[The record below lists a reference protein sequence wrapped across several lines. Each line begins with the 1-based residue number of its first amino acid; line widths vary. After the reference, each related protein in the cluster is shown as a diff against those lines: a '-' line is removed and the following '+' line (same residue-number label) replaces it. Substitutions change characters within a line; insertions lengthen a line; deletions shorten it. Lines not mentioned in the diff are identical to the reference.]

1 MLTSVRARTRTH
13 QSARST
19 SVLIIDARFQV
30 SGSLDLWQATA
41 AWSTLDRKMTMAR
54 RMVAISVGAALC
66 GVNGNMIDVI
76 LPEMV
81 PPANCPHGCMEVC
94 SWRAKQSGCPTF
106 MPSTCTISLR
116 ELFTPSPS
124 CPTQALA
131 SRACLVRRITAW
143 MTHFEKTHRESH
155 DVTRAH
161 NTHKHSLPHNRSL
174 ELTHKQLLL
183 AHIDACA
190 LDRSAVVGGSC

>member
-94 SWRAKQSGCPTF
+94 SWRAKQSRCPEHMHHLF
-106 MPSTCTISLR
+106 ERAFHAISLVPNTSTRIARVLGSENHSMDDPFR
-116 ELFTPSPS
+116 EDPS
-124 CPTQALA
+124 
-131 SRACLVRRITAW
+131 
-143 MTHFEKTHRESH
+143 
-155 DVTRAH
+155 
-161 NTHKHSLPHNRSL
+161 
-174 ELTHKQLLL
+174 
-183 AHIDACA
+183 
-190 LDRSAVVGGSC
+190 